1 MKSEAKGKVRIEHSN
16 YWIRKREFRP
26 EITDDFIEYAVQN
39 SDILKDRNWEELFNA
54 ITRVPSTGRKLKVV
68 YRRKGKNNIEVI
80 TSYWL
85 D

>member
-1 MKSEAKGKVRIEHSN
+1 MRIAHTN
-16 YWIRKREFRP
+16 YWERKRLFRP
-26 EITDDFIEYAVQN
+26 EITDDFIEYTVQN
-39 SDILKDRNWEELFNA
+39 SDVLKDRNWEGLFNA
-54 ITRVPSTGRKLKVV
+54 IARVPSTGRRLKVV

>member
-1 MKSEAKGKVRIEHSN
+1 MQIKHSDYWKRKKS
-16 YWIRKREFRP
+16 FRP
-26 EITDDFIEYAVQN
+26 DVSDDFIEYAIQN
-39 SDILKDRNWEELFNA
+39 SATLKDRNWEDLFNA
-54 ITRVPSTGRKLKVV
+54 IARVPTTGRKLKVV

>member
-1 MKSEAKGKVRIEHSN
+1 MRIEHSN
-16 YWIRKREFRP
+16 YWKRKRNFRL
-26 EITDDFIEYAVQN
+26 EISDDFIELAIQN
-39 SDILKDRNWEELFNA
+39 SDTLKDRNWEMFFNA
-54 ITRVPSTGRKLKVV
+54 IARIPSTGRQLKVV

>member
-1 MKSEAKGKVRIEHSN
+1 MTRQVKMQIEHTN
-16 YWIRKREFRP
+16 YWERKRRFRP

-54 ITRVPSTGRKLKVV
+54 IARVPTTGRKLKVA
-68 YRRKGKNNIEVI
+68 YRRKGKNNIEVV
-80 TSYWL
+80 TSCWL